1 MNTQEDIEAGK
12 HITGVRRR
20 RGGLTREDPE
30 EEEGWNELTAH
41 RENPAERLRTAY
53 GIPTQRQTRRG
64 EKQVHACR
72 LGFSRFPR
80 TVTSIPIPLSRET
93 ETPPMCLCLP
103 RADLDLCVPCS
114 RGMLNFIG
122 TTQNKGWAT
131 RR

>member
-64 EKQVHACR
+64 EKQAASPCLQTR
-72 LGFSRFPR
+72 ILPFPQDPDIHPNSTIQR
-80 TVTSIPIPLSRET
+80 DR
-93 ETPPMCLCLP
+93 
-103 RADLDLCVPCS
+103 
-114 RGMLNFIG
+114 N
-122 TTQNKGWAT
+122 TTDVSVSA
-131 RR
+131 